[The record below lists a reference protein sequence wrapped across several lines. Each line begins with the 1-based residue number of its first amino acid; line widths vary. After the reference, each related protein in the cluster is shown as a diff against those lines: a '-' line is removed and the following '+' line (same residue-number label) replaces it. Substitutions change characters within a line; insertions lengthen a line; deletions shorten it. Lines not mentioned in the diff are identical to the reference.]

1 MSTTLH
7 TASGQ
12 QAPANSRRGRV
23 VVGVDGSAPSAQ
35 ALAWAGDEAVRREA
49 TLHVVHA
56 WMPPYPLGPTELFAD
71 LSPLEDA
78 ARELLDEE
86 VDELTRRRPAPT
98 TVDRTLLM
106 DDAATA
112 LVDTSAGADLLVIG
126 AGGRRALLGF
136 TIGSVSRRC
145 AERAP
150 CPVVVVHEDC
160 PPADNRRI
168 VAGIDGSQLSCRALR
183 WAAHEAALRRVTLEV
198 VHAWDPTPS
207 LFAPLTRR
215 SPATASAELLEVTM
229 AACAAELRGP
239 PLTVNLRSLPGPAA
253 ATLVSAAQG
262 ADLLVVGARSTARLR
277 DRLLGSTAQRC
288 IEQAQCPISV
298 VHADDDWTV
307 A

>member
-12 QAPANSRRGRV
+12 PAPANPRRGRV
-23 VVGVDGSAPSAQ
+23 VVGVDGSARSAQ

-78 ARELLDEE
+78 ARVLLDEE

-112 LVDTSAGADLLVIG
+112 LVDTSAAADLLVIG
-126 AGGRRALLGF
+126 AGGRNALLGF

-145 AERAP
+145 AERAA

-168 VAGIDGSQLSCRALR
+168 VAGVDGSQLSC
-183 WAAHEAALRRVTLEV
+183 
-198 VHAWDPTPS
+198 
-207 LFAPLTRR
+207 
-215 SPATASAELLEVTM
+215 
-229 AACAAELRGP
+229 ACAA
-239 PLTVNLRSLPGPAA
+239 
-253 ATLVSAAQG
+253 
-262 ADLLVVGARSTARLR
+262 
-277 DRLLGSTAQRC
+277 LGGS
-288 IEQAQCPISV
+288 
-298 VHADDDWTV
+298 
-307 A
+307 